1 MTLNEEV
8 FKICSFDIK
17 DYRSDKADGK
27 KATHC
32 FIPGL
37 HVWAVETIL
46 SSVATSPQPK
56 PL

>member
-1 MTLNEEV
+1 MTQNEENLKSV
-8 FKICSFDIK
+8 FLK
-17 DYRSDKADGK
+17 DDRSDKADRE

-32 FIPGL
+32 LVPRL
-37 HVWAVETIL
+37 HVWAEETIL